1 MKWLYKQFDRYL
13 PRDNYN
19 REPILYLTNGFTIIY
34 VYSFDRKKEVVLTS
48 EKWNDEYRYMSL
60 YEILHEDLRLIHKND
75 LGDILNVYFDPNE
88 LPF

>member
-34 VYSFDRKKEVVLTS
+34 VYSFDRKK
-48 EKWNDEYRYMSL
+48 
-60 YEILHEDLRLIHKND
+60 RL
-75 LGDILNVYFDPNE
+75 F
-88 LPF
+88 

>member
-19 REPILYLTNGFTIIY
+19 REPILYLTNGFAIIY

-48 EKWNDEYRYMSL
+48 KEWNNEYRYMSL
-60 YEILHEDLRLIHKND
+60 YEILHEDFRLIHKND
-75 LGDILNVYFDPNE
+75 LGEILDVYSNPNE